1 MGKTTASSQK
11 SAARK
16 DARLVWN
23 HSTHL
28 PGLIPILE
36 NLCQIDGIHTV
47 TPAVIGRVKGHC
59 PKMQLRVSV
68 PIRGGYKV
76 IARQGKTVQEV
87 FILTSL
93 DQDGLKTAIAIAMKQ
108 QPT

>member
-1 MGKTTASSQK
+1 MGKPSSETPK
-11 SAARK
+11 AAARK
-16 DARLVWN
+16 DGRLVWN

-36 NLCQIDGIHTV
+36 RLCQQDGINTI
-47 TPAVIGRVKGHC
+47 TPGVIGRVKGHA

-76 IARQGKTVQEV
+76 IARHGKTVQEV
-87 FILTSL
+87 FILTTLS
-93 DQDGLKTAIAIAMKQ
+93 QDKLTELIAIAMKNS
-108 QPT
+108 